1 VSWTEVRVRHV
12 GDATRDALVAAL
24 VQAGAPAVLELDDAL
39 LTHLPSGSDVS
50 ALEAALRAADATAT
64 CESRDAGHI
73 DVARAWPPT
82 VGVHRVGRIAV
93 APPWRAAEIAD
104 AECPVIIDPA
114 MAFGTGEHETTRGV
128 LRLMQDV
135 VAPGDTIIDL
145 GAGSAIL
152 SIAAVKLGAAR
163 AIAIESDAQ
172 AIANAEENAARNGV
186 GDRVRVIEGDAR
198 VILPLVAP
206 ARVLLA
212 NIVSSVVAELAPAMR
227 AALSP
232 NGRAVVSGILVDERV
247 AVSASLAAAGWRVES
262 EYVEGEWWSSAIAT
276 R

>member
-128 LRLMQDV
+128 LRLMQAV
-135 VAPGDTIIDL
+135 VEPGDTIIDL

-152 SIAAVKLGAAR
+152 SIAAVK
-163 AIAIESDAQ
+163 
-172 AIANAEENAARNGV
+172 
-186 GDRVRVIEGDAR
+186 
-198 VILPLVAP
+198 
-206 ARVLLA
+206 
-212 NIVSSVVAELAPAMR
+212 
-227 AALSP
+227 
-232 NGRAVVSGILVDERV
+232 
-247 AVSASLAAAGWRVES
+247 
-262 EYVEGEWWSSAIAT
+262 
-276 R
+276 

>member
-1 VSWTEVRVRHV
+1 MSWTEVRVHHA
-12 GDATRDALVAAL
+12 GDATREAVVAAL
-24 VQAGAPAVLELDDAL
+24 VHAGAPAVQELDESL
-39 LTHLPSGSDVS
+39 LTHVPGDADVA
-50 ALEAALRAADATAT
+50 ALYAALRAADATVTIEA
-64 CESRDAGHI
+64 RDAGHI

-82 VGVHRVGRIAV
+82 VGVQRIGRVAV

-104 AECPVIIDPA
+104 AECPVVIEPA

-135 VAPGDTIIDL
+135 VRPGDTVIDL

-152 SIAAVKLGAAR
+152 SIAAVRLGAGR
-163 AIAIESDAQ
+163 AIAIESDPQ
-172 AIANAEENAARNGV
+172 AIENAEQNAAANGV
-186 GDRVRVIEGDAR
+186 ADRVRVIEGDAR

-206 ARVLLA
+206 ARVLFA
-212 NIVSSVVAELAPAMR
+212 NIISQVVIELAPAMR

-232 NGRAVVSGILVDERV
+232 NGRAVVSGILAAERD
-247 AVSASLAAAGWRVES
+247 AVVSSLGEAGWRVEA
-262 EYVEGEWWSSAIAT
+262 EHVEGEWWSSVIAP